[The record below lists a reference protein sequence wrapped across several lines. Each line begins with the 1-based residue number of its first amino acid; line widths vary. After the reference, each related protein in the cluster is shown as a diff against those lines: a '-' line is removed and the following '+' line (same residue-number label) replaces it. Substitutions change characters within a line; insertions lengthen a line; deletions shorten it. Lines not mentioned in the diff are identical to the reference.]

1 MAAVT
6 DVRIQQPSV
15 SHAVWV
21 TGKQSSWRLVGCC
34 VFSLVIQMGRL
45 LYTTHESWMG
55 SVVQKR
61 LIDYYI
67 LSFILQL
74 GLLSSSV

>member
-45 LYTTHESWMG
+45 LYTTHVSWMG

-61 LIDYYI
+61 LIDYCI
-67 LSFILQL
+67 LSLILQL
-74 GLLSSSV
+74 VFVRSSV